1 MMEKFGRIY
10 DMRISTPNGDNI
22 AISLPW
28 SLDVD
33 ITRSSTPT
41 ANVGQFKLY
50 NLPEHIRN
58 KIRFDISS
66 ISERQ
71 EVALKAGYKSI
82 HKNLNDLPLI
92 FRGSIKYAFSERQ
105 GVDWITTI
113 ECYDG
118 GFAIANSKINAS
130 FIAGEKFTSNVEK
143 VLATFGSV
151 KIGHISKK
159 LIPPDK
165 KIMRGHPVD
174 AKTFDYLNEN
184 FSNNWFIDNGIVNI
198 LGDEEAFV
206 GIYKKINVDTGLL
219 STPIREETNI
229 SFNMIF
235 EPRLLIGQAIDLE
248 SVTDPA
254 FNGTY
259 KLITIK
265 HRGTI
270 SPVVSGELVTS
281 CRVFKGTGKLEVVA

>member
-1 MMEKFGRIY
+1 MEKFGRIY
-10 DMRISTPNGDNI
+10 DMRISTPGGENI
-22 AISLPW
+22 AISLPF
-28 SLDVD
+28 SLDID
-33 ITRSSTPT
+33 ITRAAMPT
-41 ANVGQFKLY
+41 ANVGQFKIY
-50 NLPEHIRN
+50 NLPEEVRN

-92 FRGSIKYAFSERQ
+92 FRGSIKYAFSERS
-105 GVDWITTI
+105 GMNWITTI

-130 FIAGEKFTSNVEK
+130 FIAGEKYTANVEK
-143 VLATFGSV
+143 VLATFGNV
-151 KIGHISKK
+151 KIGHISQK
-159 LIPPDK
+159 LVPPDK
-165 KIMRGHPVD
+165 KITRGHPVD

-184 FSNNWFIDNGIVNI
+184 FSNKWFIDNGVVNI
-198 LGDEEAFV
+198 IGDDEAFV
-206 GIYKKINVDTGLL
+206 GVYKTVNADTGLL
-219 STPIREETNI
+219 GTPIRQESLI
-229 SFNMIF
+229 DFKMLF
-235 EPRLLIGQAIDLE
+235 EPRLLIGQAINLQ

-270 SPVVSGELVTS
+270 SPVTCGELITS
-281 CRVFKGTGKLEVVA
+281 CRVFKGTGKLEIVK

>member
-1 MMEKFGRIY
+1 
-10 DMRISTPNGDNI
+10 MRISTPGGENI
-22 AISLPW
+22 AISLPF
-28 SLDVD
+28 SLDID
-33 ITRSSTPT
+33 ITRAAMPT
-41 ANVGQFKLY
+41 ANVGQFRIY
-50 NLPEHIRN
+50 NLPEEIRN

-92 FRGSIKYAFSERQ
+92 FRGSIKYAYSERV
-105 GVDWITTI
+105 GMDWITTI

-130 FIAGEKFTSNVEK
+130 FIAGEKYTSNVEK
-143 VLATFGSV
+143 VLATFGTI

-159 LIPPDK
+159 LVPPDK
-165 KIMRGHPVD
+165 TIMRGHPVD
-174 AKTFDYLNEN
+174 SKVFDYLNEN
-184 FSNNWFIDNGIVNI
+184 FGNKWFIDNGIVNI
-198 LGDEEAFV
+198 IGDDEAFV
-206 GIYKKINVDTGLL
+206 GVYKVVNADTGLL
-219 STPIREETNI
+219 GTPIRQDTLI
-229 SFNMIF
+229 DFKMIF
-235 EPRLLIGQAIDLE
+235 EPRLLIGQAINLE
-248 SVTDPA
+248 SITDKA

-270 SPVVSGELVTS
+270 SPVTCGELVTS
-281 CRVFKGTGKLEVVA
+281 CRVFKGTGKLEMVA

>member
-1 MMEKFGRIY
+1 
-10 DMRISTPNGDNI
+10 MRISTPGGENI
-22 AISLPW
+22 AISLPF
-28 SLDVD
+28 SLDID
-33 ITRSSTPT
+33 ITRAAMPT
-41 ANVGQFKLY
+41 ANVGQFRIY
-50 NLPEHIRN
+50 NLPEEIRN

-92 FRGSIKYAFSERQ
+92 FRGSIKYAYSERV
-105 GVDWITTI
+105 GMDWITTI

-130 FIAGEKFTSNVEK
+130 FIAGEKYSSNVEK
-143 VLATFGSV
+143 VLATFGTV

-159 LIPPDK
+159 LVPPDK
-165 KIMRGHPVD
+165 TIMRGHPVD
-174 AKTFDYLNEN
+174 SKVFDYLNEN
-184 FSNNWFIDNGIVNI
+184 FGNKWFIDNGIVNI
-198 LGDEEAFV
+198 IGDDEAFV
-206 GIYKKINVDTGLL
+206 GVYKVVNADTGLL
-219 STPIREETNI
+219 GTPIRQDTLI
-229 SFNMIF
+229 DFKMIF
-235 EPRLLIGQAIDLE
+235 EPRLLIGQAINLE
-248 SVTDPA
+248 SITDKA

-270 SPVVSGELVTS
+270 SPVTCGELVTS
-281 CRVFKGTGKLEVVA
+281 CRVFKGTGKLEMVA